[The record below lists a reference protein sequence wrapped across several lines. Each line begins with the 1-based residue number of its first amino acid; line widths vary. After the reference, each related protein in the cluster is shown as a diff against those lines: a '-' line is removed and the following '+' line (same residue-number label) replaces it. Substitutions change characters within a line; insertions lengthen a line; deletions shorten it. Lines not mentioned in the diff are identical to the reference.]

1 MAGESKPQLYFDFE
15 ITNYQNITYFFMQL
29 TCQTDINLKT
39 DNSDTRVTAEFL
51 QLCDQRWQK
60 ASLNLTSRYNLFFM
74 QLSSFRPSSS
84 KEELWHVT
92 SLQPQP
98 ALKGFKLHQDE
109 N

>member
-15 ITNYQNITYFFMQL
+15 MIYYILPKHNF
-29 TCQTDINLKT
+29 QTIIKL
-39 DNSDTRVTAEFL
+39 NSDLRATAEFL
-51 QLCDQRWQK
+51 QLCDQRWLK